1 MSLLYIC
8 IVVFS
13 VMQSATTKFFTKH
26 SDNSYVFN
34 ALKAFFALVL
44 MLLINAS
51 NMDFDKTTTV
61 YALCYGASL
70 CISMY
75 CGYKALCIGPL
86 SLTSLISAFS
96 VIIPILYGIICFDEA
111 ITTYKIMGIC
121 FLIIAIILINIKK
134 SNQSGNKANTKWAI
148 FISITFIT
156 NGLCSVIQT
165 KHQRIYPGEH
175 TSEFMIVAMFL
186 CAVVYLTVALT
197 RLSVKDLL
205 KTKGKRYGIM
215 SGVSNALA
223 NYITL
228 KLAGIENASIM
239 FPIISA
245 GTIFTTVV
253 CGTVLFK
260 ERLKFNHITAV
271 ICGIA
276 AIVFLKL

>member
-1 MSLLYIC
+1 
-8 IVVFS
+8 
-13 VMQSATTKFFTKH
+13 MQSATTKFFTKH

-34 ALKAFFALVL
+34 ALKALFALIL
-44 MLLINAS
+44 MLLINAR
-51 NMDFDKTTTV
+51 NMSFDKTTAL

-75 CGYKALCIGPL
+75 CGYKALLLGPL

-96 VIIPILYGIICFDEA
+96 VIIPILYGIICFGEA

-121 FLIIAIILINIKK
+121 FLILAIILINIKK
-134 SNQSGNKANTKWAI
+134 SNQSGNKANIKWAI
-148 FISITFIT
+148 FIAMTFIT

-165 KHQRIYPGEH
+165 KHQRIFPGEH
-175 TSEFMIVAMFL
+175 TSEFMIVAMLL
-186 CAVVYLTVALT
+186 CATVYLTVALT
-197 RLSVKDLL
+197 RLSIKDIR

-215 SGVSNALA
+215 SGASNALA

-228 KLAGIENASIM
+228 KLAGMENASIM

-245 GTIFTTVV
+245 GTIFTTVL
-253 CGTVLFK
+253 CGTVIFK
-260 ERLKFNHITAV
+260 EHLKSNHVVAI